1 MNLQEY
7 RAQIDAIDDQI
18 TDLLKRR
25 FALSQKIG
33 EYKKQNGIPVC
44 DKTREEEILARAK
57 GKSGDLAAPVTAVYQ
72 TILEQ
77 SKRAQN
83 K

>member
-7 RAQIDAIDDQI
+7 RARIDAIDRQI
-18 TDLLKRR
+18 TDLLKQR

-33 EYKKQNGIPVC
+33 EYKQKNGIVVFDPS
-44 DKTREEEILARAK
+44 REQEILTRAAD
-57 GKSGDLAAPVTAVYQ
+57 GASDLSTPVTAVYQ

-77 SKRAQN
+77 SKKMQS

>member
-1 MNLQEY
+1 MNIQEY
-7 RAQIDAIDDQI
+7 RARIDAIDRQI
-18 TDLLKRR
+18 TDLLKQR

-33 EYKKQNGIPVC
+33 EYKQKNGIVVFDPS
-44 DKTREEEILARAK
+44 REQEILTRAQV
-57 GKSGDLAAPVTAVYQ
+57 SADDLSAPVTAVYQ

-77 SKRAQN
+77 SKKIQS

>member
-1 MNLQEY
+1 MNIQEY
-7 RAQIDAIDDQI
+7 RARIDAIDDQI

-33 EYKKQNGIPVC
+33 EYKQQNGIAIY
-44 DKTREEEILARAK
+44 DKIREEAILSRAK
-57 GKSGDLAAPVTAVYQ
+57 EKSGDLAAPVTAVYQ

-77 SKRAQN
+77 SKKIQS

>member
-7 RAQIDAIDDQI
+7 RARIDAIDDQI
-18 TDLLKRR
+18 TDLLKQR

-33 EYKKQNGIPVC
+33 EYKKQNGIAVY
-44 DKTREEEILARAK
+44 DKTREEAILSRAAD
-57 GKSGDLAAPVTAVYQ
+57 GSNDLAAPVMAVYQ

-77 SKRAQN
+77 SKKMQS

>member
-25 FALSQKIG
+25 FDLSQKIG

-44 DKTREEEILARAK
+44 DKTREEEILARAG

-77 SKRAQN
+77 SKKAQN

>member
-1 MNLQEY
+1 MNIQEY
-7 RAQIDAIDDQI
+7 RARIDAIDDQI

-33 EYKKQNGIPVC
+33 EYKQQNGIAVY
-44 DKTREEEILARAK
+44 DKTREEAILSRAAD
-57 GKSGDLAAPVTAVYQ
+57 GASDLAAPVTAVYQ

-77 SKRAQN
+77 SKKIQS

>member
-7 RAQIDAIDDQI
+7 RARIDAIDRQI
-18 TDLLKRR
+18 TDLLKQR
-25 FALSQKIG
+25 FTLSQKIG
-33 EYKKQNGIPVC
+33 QYKQQNGIAVY
-44 DKTREEEILARAK
+44 DKTREEAILSRDADGAN
-57 GKSGDLAAPVTAVYQ
+57 DLAAPIKAVLQ

-77 SKRAQN
+77 SKKMQS